1 MLFTCRVNLTE
12 TSVRILVYFSI
23 WNFGMFVV
31 LLCFVSFC
39 FALFCC
45 FFFHNSYYLYCSM
58 NDDRR
63 WQPMLAYSANH
74 ISCLWLLNQKTNL
87 SARNSIVK
95 LINWSEPTWIDIP
108 RSLSCNTRCG
118 KEGNTTRNKQPPLP
132 TFWWSVSWLEPGWT
146 QVCQPPLW

>member
-1 MLFTCRVNLTE
+1 MAILSSGSPCCSLAESTLQRHLLEFLFIFLFEISGCLLFYYVSFR
-12 TSVRILVYFSI
+12 F
-23 WNFGMFVV
+23 V
-31 LLCFVSFC
+31 LLCFVV
-39 FALFCC
+39 

-108 RSLSCNTRCG
+108 RSLSWNTRCG

-132 TFWWSVSWLEPGWT
+132 TFWWSVS
-146 QVCQPPLW
+146 